1 MTVISVPDMM
11 CTNCVRRIT
20 EALNSVGLK
29 FSVSL
34 KNKNVELDG
43 DSTAVRTALNEIS
56 DLGFSPEVQ
65 A

>member
-1 MTVISVPDMM
+1 MTMISVPDMT
-11 CTNCVRRIT
+11 CSNCVRRIT
-20 EALNSVGLK
+20 EALTKAKLN

-34 KNKNVELDG
+34 ENKRVELDG
-43 DSTAVRTALNEIS
+43 DNDAVQTALTEIS

>member
-1 MTVISVPDMM
+1 MKTISVPDMM
-11 CTNCVRRIT
+11 CDNCVRRIT
-20 EALNSVGLK
+20 EALTKAGLK

-34 KNKNVELDG
+34 KNKKVELDG
-43 DSTAVRTALNEIS
+43 DDDAVRVALTEIS